1 MVEPAQL
8 LKDHILGV
16 AHVGFVVPDLQA
28 AVANAMRVY
37 GLTRDDITYVPA
49 VGQEPPG
56 EEPPGEEVLT
66 RFAFYTVGDLEFELI
81 EPCSEHFRQ
90 LLLNMPSG
98 GAGINHVAWRVD
110 DIDAAVALLAR
121 YDIYPGHV
129 TPDGVV
135 AIGPKKMVYLDPAT
149 TAGLVIELIEF
160 VACAAGNASVD

>member
-1 MVEPAQL
+1 MIEPLQL

-37 GLTRDDITYVPA
+37 GLSSDDVTYVPA
-49 VGQEPPG
+49 AGDEMPG
-56 EEPPGEEVLT
+56 VEVLT
-66 RFAFYTVGDLEFELI
+66 RFAFYSVGDLEFELI
-81 EPCSEHFRQ
+81 EPSSEYFRQ
-90 LLLNMPSG
+90 LLLGMPSG

-110 DIDAAVALLAR
+110 DIDAAVALLAG

-149 TAGLVIELIEF
+149 TGGLVIELIEF
-160 VACAAGNASVD
+160 VECAADNASVD

>member
-1 MVEPAQL
+1 
-8 LKDHILGV
+8 
-16 AHVGFVVPDLQA
+16 
-28 AVANAMRVY
+28 
-37 GLTRDDITYVPA
+37 VPA

-160 VACAAGNASVD
+160 VACAAGDASVD

>member
-8 LKDHILGV
+8 LRDHILGV
-16 AHVGFVVPDLQA
+16 AHVGFVVPDLKA

-37 GLTRDDITYVPA
+37 GLSRDDITYLPA
-49 VGQEPPG
+49 AG

-66 RFAFYTVGDLEFELI
+66 RFAFYTVGGLEFELI

-110 DIDAAVALLAR
+110 DIQAAVALLAVHG
-121 YDIYPGHV
+121 IHPGHV

-149 TAGLVIELIEF
+149 TGDLVIELIEF
-160 VACAAGNASVD
+160 VACAADNASVD